1 MEKTLGVE
9 FRNVGN
15 CYFPQSRVDCHY
27 TINSQHTWASNDWI
41 GLFKVGWSSIK
52 DYHTFVWAVAPSSYK
67 EGTSVNC
74 CVNFQASYLPG
85 PSAQQYQFV
94 YVDGRG
100 EVCSRSTA
108 FTFSAP
114 KPMEE
119 LVTLEEESQGE
130 EVGENMLLVIPR
142 AQLLQ
147 RRLQE
152 CLKERAELL
161 QALEAADQ
169 NVEREKGR
177 RERDRSSWEQS
188 RKELE
193 RKIGELKEEVRE
205 YIEKVE
211 EMKKKQKKAE
221 DLGKGLTEE
230 KEALL
235 AQKEANE
242 QRIRELEED
251 IKVLTQRSLERET
264 DLERMRERAK
274 KAAAQKKEDE
284 DEHKNLKLK
293 MEQTEKELHSLSSE
307 FQSLRSSLAQRDT
320 HALQLRD
327 TITTLTHK
335 LNSAHRKEA
344 ANEVALSELRSVQER
359 LNVSERCVET
369 LRGELRDMVA
379 QRDTTHAELHQARL
393 QAAQLTLQLAD
404 ASLALR
410 EGRANWAQE
419 RETLQQNAE
428 MDKVRLERLNDEI
441 QQKEEMLQE
450 ARMDREKAVV
460 ELGREKDCNRVQ
472 LSETRRELQELKA
485 SLRVAQK
492 EKEQLQTEIQE
503 VMEYSR
509 QLERRLEVLSDSK
522 WSETALLQ
530 SSHTESPL
538 LSDSED
544 ENPEALQDAHSSG
557 PLNHY
562 SLCEQPQA
570 DLLLPAT
577 PPPSPRHPSSMDMVV
592 ISQPAPLS
600 SPHQP
605 SAHTHT
611 HSSESEEEFEAAL
624 SGGHSPGEETAL
636 LLPDNRDTTLGDLAE
651 SPLW

>member
-1 MEKTLGVE
+1 MEKTWEVE
-9 FRNVGN
+9 FRNVGS

-27 TINSQHTWASNDWI
+27 TINPQHTWASNDWI
-41 GLFKVGWSSIK
+41 GLFKVGWSSVK

-74 CVNFQASYLPG
+74 CANFQASYLPG

-108 FTFSAP
+108 FIFSAP
-114 KPMEE
+114 KPLEE
-119 LVTLEEESQGE
+119 LVTLEKEDQGE
-130 EVGENMLLVIPR
+130 EVGEDMLLVIPR

-147 RRLQE
+147 SRLQE
-152 CLKERAELL
+152 CLKERADLL

-169 NVEREKGR
+169 NVEREK
-177 RERDRSSWEQS
+177 
-188 RKELE
+188 
-193 RKIGELKEEVRE
+193 
-205 YIEKVE
+205 VE
-211 EMKKKQKKAE
+211 EMKKQQKEVE
-221 DLGKGLTEE
+221 DLGEALTEE
-230 KEALL
+230 KRALL
-235 AQKEANE
+235 AKKEANE

-251 IKVLTQRSLERET
+251 IKVLTQRGLERET

-284 DEHKNLKLK
+284 DEHKNLKIK
-293 MEQTEKELHSLSSE
+293 MEQTENELHSLSAE

-344 ANEVALSELRSVQER
+344 ANEVALNELRSVQER

-379 QRDTTHAELHQARL
+379 QRDTAHAELHQARL

-419 RETLQQNAE
+419 KEALQQNAE
-428 MDKVRLERLNDEI
+428 LEKVHLERLNDEI

-450 ARMDREKAVV
+450 ARMEREKAVV

-530 SSHTESPL
+530 SSHAESPL

-577 PPPSPRHPSSMDMVV
+577 PPPSPRHPSGMDAVV

-605 SAHTHT
+605 SAHTHA
-611 HSSESEEEFEAAL
+611 HSSDSEEEYEAAL
-624 SGGHSPGEETAL
+624 SRGHSSGEETAL

>member
-1 MEKTLGVE
+1 MEKTCRVE
-9 FRNVGN
+9 FRNVGSY
-15 CYFPQSRVDCHY
+15 YFPQSRVDCHY
-27 TINSQHTWASNDWI
+27 TITQQHTWASNDWI
-41 GLFKVGWSSIK
+41 GLFKVGWSSVK

-85 PSAQQYQFV
+85 PNAQQYQFV
-94 YVDGRG
+94 YVDGKG
-100 EVCSRSTA
+100 DICSVSTP

-119 LVTLEEESQGE
+119 LVTLQEEGQGE
-130 EVGENMLLVIPR
+130 EVGEDMLLVIPR

-147 RRLQE
+147 SRLQD

-169 NVEREKGR
+169 NMARERDK
-177 RERDRSSWEQS
+177 RERDRSFWEQS
-188 RKELE
+188 RKEME
-193 RKIGELKEEVRE
+193 QKISCLKEEVRE
-205 YIEKVE
+205 YKEKVE
-211 EMKKKQKKAE
+211 EMKEKQKEVE
-221 DLGKGLTEE
+221 DMGEALVEE
-230 KEALL
+230 KRALL

-251 IKVLTQRSLERET
+251 IKVLTQRGLERET

-274 KAAAQKKEDE
+274 KAAVQKKEDE
-284 DEHKNLKLK
+284 DEQKNLK
-293 MEQTEKELHSLSSE
+293 
-307 FQSLRSSLAQRDT
+307 
-320 HALQLRD
+320 
-327 TITTLTHK
+327 
-335 LNSAHRKEA
+335 A
-344 ANEVALSELRSVQER
+344 ANEVALGELRSIQDR
-359 LNVSERCVET
+359 LNASERCVET
-369 LRGELRDMVA
+369 VRGELRDMIA
-379 QRDTTHAELHQARL
+379 QRDTAHAELHQARL
-393 QAAQLTLQLAD
+393 QAAQLTLQFAD

-410 EGRANWAQE
+410 EGRASWAQE
-419 RETLQQNAE
+419 KETLQKNTE
-428 MDKVRLERLNDEI
+428 MDKMRLDLLNDEI

-450 ARMDREKAVV
+450 ARMERERAVV

-509 QLERRLEVLSDSK
+509 QLERKLEVLSDSK
-522 WSETALLQ
+522 WSETGQLHNSRA
-530 SSHTESPL
+530 ESPL

-544 ENPEALQDAHSSG
+544 ENPEALQDAQSSG

-562 SLCEQPQA
+562 SLCEQPQP

-577 PPPSPRHPSSMDMVV
+577 PPPSPRHPSSVDMVV
-592 ISQPAPLS
+592 ISQPAPFS
-600 SPHQP
+600 SPH
-605 SAHTHT
+605 THN
-611 HSSESEEEFEAAL
+611 HSSESEDEYEAAV
-624 SGGHSPGEETAL
+624 SAEHIFGDETAL
-636 LLPDNRDTTLGDLAE
+636 LLPDNRDATFGDLAD

>member
-1 MEKTLGVE
+1 MEKICGVE
-9 FRNVGN
+9 FRNIGS

-27 TINSQHTWASNDWI
+27 TINAHHTWASNDWV
-41 GLFKVGWSSIK
+41 GLFKVGWSSVS
-52 DYHTFVWAVAPSSYK
+52 DYHTFVWAVAPSNYK
-67 EGTSVNC
+67 EGMSVNC
-74 CVNFQASYLPG
+74 CVNFQVSYLPG
-85 PSAQQYQFV
+85 TSAQQYQFV
-94 YVDGRG
+94 YVDGKG
-100 EVCSRSTA
+100 EVCSCSTA
-108 FTFSAP
+108 FTFSSP
-114 KPMEE
+114 KPLEE
-119 LVTLEEESQGE
+119 LVMLEEEGQGE
-130 EVGENMLLVIPR
+130 EVGEDMLLVIPR

-147 RRLQE
+147 SRLQE

-161 QALEAADQ
+161 KALEATDQ
-169 NVEREKGR
+169 NMEKEKDR
-177 RERDRSSWEQS
+177 RVRDKSFWEDN

-193 RKIGELKEEVRE
+193 RKISELKEEVRE
-205 YIEKVE
+205 YRAKVE
-211 EMKKKQKKAE
+211 GMKKKQKEVK
-221 DLGKGLTEE
+221 DLGEALAEE
-230 KEALL
+230 KKALL

-242 QRIRELEED
+242 QKIRELEED
-251 IKVLTQRSLERET
+251 IKVLTQRGLERET
-264 DLERMRERAK
+264 DIERMRERAK
-274 KAAAQKKEDE
+274 KAAVQKKEDE

-293 MEQTEKELHSLSSE
+293 MEQTEKELHGLSAE

-320 HALQLRD
+320 HALQLQD
-327 TITTLTHK
+327 TISTLTHK
-335 LNSAHRKEA
+335 LKSAHRKEA
-344 ANEVALSELRSVQER
+344 ANEVALGELRSVQER

-369 LRGELRDMVA
+369 LRGELREMVA
-379 QRDTTHAELHQARL
+379 QRDTARAELHQARL

-410 EGRANWAQE
+410 EGRASSAQE
-419 RETLQQNAE
+419 RETMQQNAE
-428 MDKVRLERLNDEI
+428 MHKVCLDRLNDEI
-441 QQKEEMLQE
+441 QQKEELLQE
-450 ARMDREKAVV
+450 ARMEREKAVV

-509 QLERRLEVLSDSK
+509 QLERRMEVLSDSK
-522 WSETALLQ
+522 WSETALLN
-530 SSHTESPL
+530 SSRAESPL

-577 PPPSPRHPSSMDMVV
+577 PPPSPRHPSSMDTVV

-600 SPHQP
+600 YPLQP
-605 SAHTHT
+605 KAHTHS
-611 HSSESEEEFEAAL
+611 HSSESEDENEAAL
-624 SGGHSPGEETAL
+624 SAGHSSGEETAL
-636 LLPDNRDTTLGDLAE
+636 LLPDSRDATLGDLAE
-651 SPLW
+651 SSLW